1 MKVVDKILNFWLIR
15 YCILKNLILYLIMNF
30 RVIDN
35 IDYLNI
41 LLEKII
47 FVEGLKWNYCLK
59 YLGFFYF

>member
-47 FVEGLKWNYCLK
+47 FVEGLKWIYCLK

>member
-15 YCILKNLILYLIMNF
+15 YCLLKNLILYLIMNF

-41 LLEKII
+41 FIRKNY
-47 FVEGLKWNYCLK
+47 FCRRKWIYCLK